1 VFHGTYTVSQTHDQD
16 PTAPARLG
24 AVTIDQEEI
33 DARRH
38 EARKREIV
46 ERVLPVVEQK
56 VVEAGSYANLRVE
69 DILRDAVLSRST
81 FYRYFKD
88 KNELL
93 LALGEPV
100 FADVRA
106 AAIRPWDRST
116 APSRDEL
123 RAELRRNFDIYL
135 PHVPVICA
143 MVEASYYS
151 PTVRELFEQGFA
163 EVQRSIAGHIA
174 QGQRAGFVR
183 PDVLAD
189 ETAAWITWM
198 AERGMTQIAA
208 TADDAALDRLAES
221 LATMVWCTVYEV
233 R

>member
-1 VFHGTYTVSQTHDQD
+1 MRDCHLPPTTLGT
-16 PTAPARLG
+16 
-24 AVTIDQEEI
+24 VTIDQQEI

-46 ERVLPVVEQK
+46 GRVLPVVEQK
-56 VVEAGSYANLRVE
+56 VAEAGSYANLRVE
-69 DILRDAVLSRST
+69 DILQDALLSRST

-106 AAIRPWDRST
+106 AAIRPWDRDT
-116 APSRDEL
+116 APTRDEL

-135 PHVPVICA
+135 PHVPVIGA
-143 MVEASYYS
+143 MVEASYHS
-151 PTVRELFEQGFA
+151 PAVRELFEQGFA
-163 EVQRSIAGHIA
+163 EVQRSIAEHIT

-183 PDVLAD
+183 PDVLAH
-189 ETAAWITWM
+189 ETAAWLTWM
-198 AERGMTQIAA
+198 AERGMTQIASI
-208 TADDAALDRLAES
+208 ADDAALDRLAES
-221 LATMVWCTVYEV
+221 LATMVWCIYEV
-233 R
+233 S